1 MGNGEEMEDEEMED
15 DGRTEVVE
23 VSQRVRGWY
32 CEEA

>member
-15 DGRTEVVE
+15 DGRTEVV
-23 VSQRVRGWY
+23 VRVRIRGWY